1 MPIHKEI
8 LESARRFCRE
18 RGIQTFHVSDIVQ
31 ALPHLNPSSVRTHVV
46 SRCCVNAPKNH
57 PHKWPYFRRLGR
69 GEYEIVVGYESS
81 PEQSRRIA
89 ESPAAYAAAPLLRN
103 TIHVVAR
110 RSAGVYFAE
119 GLELALVTQGRSL
132 DELLRN
138 VKQAVQLHL
147 EGEDPDCFGLTK
159 SPRIAM
165 IYEEGWDGDAEA

>member
-1 MPIHKEI
+1 MPIHEEI
-8 LESARRFCRE
+8 LESARRICRE
-18 RGIQTFHVSDIVQ
+18 RGTKTFYVSDIVQ

-57 PHKWPYFRRLGR
+57 PHKWPYFRRLKR
-69 GEYEIVVGYESS
+69 GEYEIVVEYKTPRERT
-81 PEQSRRIA
+81 RRIT
-89 ESPAAYAAAPLLRN
+89 EIPAAYIAAPPVRN

-110 RSAGVYFAE
+110 RSAGVFFAE

-138 VKQAVQLHL
+138 MKQAVRLHL
-147 EGEDPDCFGLTK
+147 EGENPACFGLSA

-165 IYEEGWDGDAEA
+165 IYEEGWDGDAET